1 MITIRSATLVCA
13 LLATACVSP
22 QQQIE
27 LQQLVEATIPTCDGT
42 EDCAAKWEA
51 AQRWVVQHAGY
62 EIQTATDIVIQTIDA
77 ADSSDRKLM
86 ATVTK
91 ESIGAGKYRIVAQ
104 LSCRNMFGCATN
116 PGKATLNF
124 NRTVAAAAP

>member
-1 MITIRSATLVCA
+1 MITIRSATLVWV
-13 LLATACVSP
+13 LLVTACVTP
-22 QQQIE
+22 QHQIE

-42 EDCAAKWEA
+42 EDCAAKWNA
-51 AQRWVVQHAGY
+51 ARTWVMQHAGY
-62 EIQTATDIVIQTIDA
+62 KIQTTTDVVIQTFEA
-77 ADSSDRKLM
+77 VDSSDRALM
-86 ATVTK
+86 ATVRK

-124 NRTVAAAAP
+124 NRTVAATAP